1 MNLRTKLRR
10 DKLWNLYR
18 IVTKDIK
25 EVLVFYSFRN
35 RYSKAFHAE
44 GFQITNICKAMGHS
58 QEVQIQNYS
67 EFVPDG
73 NSEMYDKANKA
84 RLWAVI

>member
-1 MNLRTKLRR
+1 MNLRSRLRR

-58 QEVQIQNYS
+58 QEVQLKNYS
-67 EFVPDG
+67 KFLPG
-73 NSEMYDKANKA
+73 GTSEMYNKAN
-84 RLWAVI
+84 